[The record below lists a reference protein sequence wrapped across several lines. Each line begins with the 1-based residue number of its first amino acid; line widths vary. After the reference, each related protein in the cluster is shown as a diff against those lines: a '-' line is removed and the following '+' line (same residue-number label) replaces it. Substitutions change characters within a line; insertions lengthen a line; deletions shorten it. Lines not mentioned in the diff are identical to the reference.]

1 MRWANVF
8 VKLMYVVAVIVN
20 SIFSLISSHITRQAQ
35 YEHPCAPVFYA
46 VRRIP
51 SPAYLHRFPPG
62 SALSSRESLPEPRLA
77 PRRDQQPHHTEFKP
91 PSVLV
96 PGSPYNI
103 QGTNFIFSI
112 AICMNSFSA
121 HC

>member
-1 MRWANVF
+1 MS
-8 VKLMYVVAVIVN
+8 LLIG
-20 SIFSLISSHITRQAQ
+20 SLIISFSHITRQAQ

-51 SPAYLHRFPPG
+51 SPAYLPRFPPS
-62 SALSSRESLPEPRLA
+62 SAMSSRESLAELQRKGL
-77 PRRDQQPHHTEFKP
+77 RRDDQQSQPLHTDFKT

-103 QGTNFIFSI
+103 QG
-112 AICMNSFSA
+112 
-121 HC
+121 